1 MGVEQAL
8 PHIPRLRRY
17 ARLLTGSRERAD
29 DLVQDTLER
38 ACRKWSLWRPQ
49 SSVARVVNAESS
61 GLRGWLLSMMHNVHI
76 NHVRTEMLEEAFDD
90 ELDAATGLASGDT
103 SQQSATR
110 LDIEAALAQ
119 LSPTLRE
126 VVLLVCVEECSY
138 AEAARIAGVPV
149 GTVMSRL
156 SRGREKLREL
166 MSSDTASENALRPN
180 LRVIKTAQ
188 AVNEN

>member
-49 SSVARVVNAESS
+49 TTAANALDSESS
-61 GLRGWLLSMMHNVHI
+61 GLRGWLLSMMHNVHL
-76 NHVRTEMLEEAFDD
+76 NRVRVERLEEAFDD
-90 ELDAATGLASGDT
+90 ELDTAVGLHAGDS

-110 LDIEAALAQ
+110 MDIEAALER

-138 AEAARIAGVPV
+138 AETAQIVGVPI

-156 SRGREKLREL
+156 SRGREKLREF
-166 MSSDTASENALRPN
+166 MSSEVASDGGARPN